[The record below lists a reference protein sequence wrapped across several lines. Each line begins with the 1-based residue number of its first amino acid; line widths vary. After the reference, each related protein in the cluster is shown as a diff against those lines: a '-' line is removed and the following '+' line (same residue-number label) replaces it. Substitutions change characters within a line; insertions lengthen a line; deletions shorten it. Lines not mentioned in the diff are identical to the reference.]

1 MNTAAAMP
9 PDPVI
14 RVAGVPRSVLAAL
27 NTPESHA
34 LAETVLD
41 EQERL
46 DAEGRAV
53 ADALHPVIGALP
65 ERALRPRVI
74 GLRRAAH
81 QGRAPRTAE
90 WDPAVRAALP
100 APLAARVEDWL
111 AARARQEQRRATLAD
126 TLARE
131 TGAVL
136 GALRGPLS
144 GPSFRQGLLH
154 GSRDLDDVLERWL
167 GAPDGRAP
175 GTKALVSLARYLSR
189 AAVKTSPYSTFTTTG
204 QARWR
209 PSGPWLDLGDMTRR
223 PVQAELNLARLRRI
237 ADALLRTHPELRATL
252 RLRLNPALHA
262 SPEALRLIPPT
273 AGATVTT
280 LPAPPQLERLLEAV
294 RQVDGLTVAEAG
306 PAVRRFVAAGILQED
321 LPLDDA
327 APCHLTALTAWLD
340 DATEELAPLRAGL
353 TDLCAELTRHQ
364 SAVTHGERR
373 RRDRAVRERLRSVE
387 EALGLPAPRESYERR
402 PFHEDS
408 VADGDA
414 ATLGHPQWRPL
425 LTDLTAAGRALAVLD
440 RDLPA
445 RHAATSWLA
454 ERHGPAAQVPLLR
467 VLHELQ
473 EDPSPAA
480 QHVRDLLGPG
490 FGTDDGL
497 LAASPLPALRR
508 LADERRRVTAALHAG
523 ELPAGLALSR
533 PPLSLAHYVQPLA
546 GPDGRPY
553 AVLNAVTAG
562 HGHWQGRLD
571 RIHARA
577 TGRPVPPGPTAPVRG
592 AGHRGPLPVDVG
604 GLYAS
609 NTNLRRP
616 TVPHVFDHPFTR
628 DTRPAHQRIAL
639 GEVTVH
645 VDPAT
650 GLPALHAP
658 RLGAG
663 LVPVHLGLMS
673 PQLLP
678 PPLATVL
685 RLFGDPHALFRTGH
699 PLQPGPFTDDVPADG
714 VRHLP
719 RLRAGHVV
727 LRRRGWLTRAAS
739 VPLRRPGEQDHDH
752 LLRLLAWRRSV
763 GLPQRCFVRT
773 RPAGATAPDPFAD
786 KGYKPAYVDFASPL
800 LTAAFTRT
808 LTSPGTVVHIEE
820 ALPDPAAGHGPGTGP
835 YTSELVIELPAGPPS
850 GLPGEHRAAHP

>member
-9 PDPVI
+9 PDPVL

-34 LAETVLD
+34 LAETVLA
-41 EQERL
+41 EQERI

-53 ADALHPVIGALP
+53 ADALHAVIGALP
-65 ERALRPRVI
+65 DPAPRPRVI

-81 QGRAPRTAE
+81 QGRTPRTTE
-90 WDPAVRAALP
+90 WDAAVQAALP
-100 APLAARVEDWL
+100 APLAARVEGWL
-111 AARARQEQRRATLAD
+111 AARARQEQRRAALAD

-131 TGAVL
+131 TEAVL
-136 GALRGPLS
+136 GALRGPLTD
-144 GPSFRQGLLH
+144 PSFRQGLLH
-154 GSRDLDDVLERWL
+154 GSRGLDDVLERWL
-167 GAPDGRAP
+167 DTPHGRAP
-175 GTKALVSLARYLSR
+175 GTKVLVSLARYLSR
-189 AAVKTSPYSTFTTTG
+189 AAAKTSPYSTFTATG

-209 PSGPWLDLGDMTRR
+209 PSGPWLDFGDMTRR
-223 PVQAELNLARLRRI
+223 PVQAEINLARLRRI
-237 ADALLRTHPELRATL
+237 ADALLRTRPELRATL
-252 RLRLNPALHA
+252 RLRSNPALHA
-262 SPEALRLIPPT
+262 SPEAIRLIPPT
-273 AGATVTT
+273 AGARITA
-280 LPAPPQLERLLEAV
+280 LPAPGQLSRLMEAV
-294 RQVDGLTVAEAG
+294 RQVDGLTAAEAG
-306 PAVRRFVAAGILQED
+306 PAVGRFLAAGILQED

-327 APCHLTALTAWLD
+327 APCHLTALTAWLEE
-340 DATEELAPLRAGL
+340 AAPELAPVGAALHGLRM
-353 TDLCAELTRHQ
+353 ELTRHQ
-364 SAVTHGERR
+364 SASTHSERR

-387 EALGLPAPRESYERR
+387 DALGLPAPRESYERR

-408 VADGDA
+408 VLGGDA
-414 ATLGHPQWRPL
+414 ATLGHPHWRPL
-425 LTDLTAAGRALAVLD
+425 LADLTATGRALAVLD

-445 RHAATSWLA
+445 RHAAAAWLT
-454 ERHGPAAQVPLLR
+454 ERHGPAARVPLLL
-467 VLHELQ
+467 VLHQLQ
-473 EDPSPAA
+473 DEQSPAA
-480 QHVRDLLGPG
+480 QRVRDLLDPG
-490 FGTDDGL
+490 FGTDDEL
-497 LAASPLPALRR
+497 LAASPLPVLRR
-508 LADERRRVTAALHAG
+508 LAGERRRVTAALHAG
-523 ELPAGLALSR
+523 DLPTGLALPR

-577 TGRPVPPGPTAPVRG
+577 TGRPVPPGPAAPASVSD
-592 AGHRGPLPVDVG
+592 PLPVDLG

-628 DTRPAHQRIAL
+628 DSRPAHQRIAL

-645 VDPAT
+645 VDTAT

-658 RLGAG
+658 RPAVD

-685 RLFGDPHALFRTGH
+685 RLFGDPHTLLRTGH

-714 VRHLP
+714 IRHLP
-719 RLRAGHVV
+719 RLRAGNVV

-739 VPLRRPGEQDHDH
+739 VPLPRPGEHGHDH
-752 LLRLLAWRRSV
+752 LLRLLAWQRAV
-763 GLPQRCFVRT
+763 GLPQRCFART
-773 RPAGATAPDPFAD
+773 RPAGGPAPDPFAD

-800 LTAAFTRT
+800 LTAAFTRA
-808 LTSPGTVVHIEE
+808 LTAPDTVVHIEE
-820 ALPDPAAGHGPGTGP
+820 ALPDPAADQGPGTGP
-835 YTSELVIELPAGPPS
+835 YTTELVIELPAGPPS
-850 GLPGEHRAAHP
+850 GLPGEHRAGA